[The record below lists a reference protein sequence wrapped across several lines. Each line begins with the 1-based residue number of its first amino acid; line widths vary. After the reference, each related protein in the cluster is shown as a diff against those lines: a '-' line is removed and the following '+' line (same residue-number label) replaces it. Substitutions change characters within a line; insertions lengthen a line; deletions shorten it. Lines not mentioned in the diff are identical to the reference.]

1 MEAYSSE
8 EANDAKAKKPDEFH
22 RIGLT
27 LLKIELNWSQAQVI
41 WTEIGLVWVEFAMN
55 LGSLDVL

>member
-1 MEAYSSE
+1 MFLTVNSKGTCSMEACSSE

-27 LLKIELNWSQAQVI
+27 LLEIELNWSQA
-41 WTEIGLVWVEFAMN
+41 
-55 LGSLDVL
+55 

>member
-1 MEAYSSE
+1 MEACSSE

-22 RIGLT
+22 KIGLT
-27 LLKIELNWSQAQVI
+27 LVIELNWSQAQVI